1 MKTFAHEAQQLVAGA
16 LGIMAG
22 AVLPLFVGLRATF
35 MLALLLLLWATA
47 VAVSAA
53 IGDR

>member
-1 MKTFAHEAQQLVAGA
+1 MIHGAQQLVYGA

-35 MLALLLLLWATA
+35 VVALLLLLWAT
-47 VAVSAA
+47 VLAVSAA